1 MRIVKILEQNHAS
14 LFRLDFSLG
23 EENRNLSFFNLIVMI
38 IMMNYVYM
46 SVEVSKLR
54 NKLQEIK
61 WKPKEVFLGSFGWSI
76 GDLGWGFK
84 LYQNLCQE
92 MILYDILI
100 V

>member
-23 EENRNLSFFNLIVMI
+23 EENGNLSFFNLIVMI

-54 NKLQEIK
+54 KKLQEIK

-76 GDLGWGFK
+76 EDLGWGIK

>member
-1 MRIVKILEQNHAS
+1 
-14 LFRLDFSLG
+14 
-23 EENRNLSFFNLIVMI
+23 
-38 IMMNYVYM
+38 M

-54 NKLQEIK
+54 KKLQEIK
-61 WKPKEVFLGSFGWSI
+61 WKPKEVFLGSFCWSI
-76 GDLGWGFK
+76 GDLGWGIK